1 MTNVDRRHFLKT
13 TGALGLTPLS
23 SPKMNS
29 TMSIK
34 RNPLGIRDDFAVT
47 QNQTY
52 LNTSY
57 VGPFPAV
64 VHEAAIKYANEQQL
78 TPAKGL
84 DISMEIKEAT
94 RVKFAELFGATRDEV
109 ALLFSTSDAENI
121 VTSAINL
128 KAGDNVVIDEL
139 HFVTSFVLYRW
150 LEQAKG
156 IELRIV
162 PHTNG
167 RSRIQD
173 FESRTD
179 ARTRLIS
186 VAWVSNR
193 NGYRHSLPALAE
205 LVHANGGYLFADG
218 IQALGTFPTNLRE
231 TGADFVCANSY
242 KYLLA
247 SWGAAP
253 FFVREEHL
261 DRITPDRFG
270 HNQVSRSLPNYNFEL
285 KTSAEKYE
293 YAGLIYGAVAQL
305 NAALG
310 YIDQVGLSRIEAH
323 TVALAQ
329 ALRNGIAKLGYSM
342 FTPANNPSCITSF
355 DHGLDPEHIRRVLDE
370 EKISV
375 SFRERETQIRAS
387 VGMFN
392 NQDDI
397 DHFLQILSRLA

>member
-1 MTNVDRRHFLKT
+1 MY
-13 TGALGLTPLS
+13 
-23 SPKMNS
+23 
-29 TMSIK
+29 K
-34 RNPLGIRDDFAVT
+34 R
-47 QNQTY
+47 Q
-52 LNTSY
+52 
-57 VGPFPAV
+57 
-64 VHEAAIKYANEQQL
+64 
-78 TPAKGL
+78 
-84 DISMEIKEAT
+84 
-94 RVKFAELFGATRDEV
+94 
-109 ALLFSTSDAENI
+109 
-121 VTSAINL
+121 
-128 KAGDNVVIDEL
+128 
-139 HFVTSFVLYRW
+139 
-150 LEQAKG
+150 
-156 IELRIV
+156 
-162 PHTNG
+162 
-167 RSRIQD
+167 
-173 FESRTD
+173 
-179 ARTRLIS
+179 
-186 VAWVSNR
+186 
-193 NGYRHSLPALAE
+193 YRHSLPALAE

-329 ALRNGIAKLGYSM
+329 ALRNGIAKLGYSI

-370 EKISV
+370 EHISV

>member
-1 MTNVDRRHFLKT
+1 MC
-13 TGALGLTPLS
+13 
-23 SPKMNS
+23 
-29 TMSIK
+29 
-34 RNPLGIRDDFAVT
+34 IRD
-47 QNQTY
+47 
-52 LNTSY
+52 S
-57 VGPFPAV
+57 
-64 VHEAAIKYANEQQL
+64 
-78 TPAKGL
+78 
-84 DISMEIKEAT
+84 
-94 RVKFAELFGATRDEV
+94 
-109 ALLFSTSDAENI
+109 
-121 VTSAINL
+121 
-128 KAGDNVVIDEL
+128 VVIDEL

-179 ARTRLIS
+179 SRTRLIS

-293 YAGLIYGAVAQL
+293 YAGLIYVAVSQL

-370 EKISV
+370 EHISV